1 MYRYSPSIPHPI
13 HFLAVKSPLPLFAV
27 SPCMGEGD
35 LYKPLTG
42 LEVQYEQTK
51 DFSEST
57 KNPFCLSYS
66 AIFCMSFAL
75 SVQEHSVRKNQVRTS
90 AVVNVP

>member
-51 DFSEST
+51 DFSDST
-57 KNPFCLSYS
+57 IFSSAFSYFFRHLRLAKS
-66 AIFCMSFAL
+66 IEL
-75 SVQEHSVRKNQVRTS
+75 
-90 AVVNVP
+90 

>member
-1 MYRYSPSIPHPI
+1 MTRDFQPYYLLW
-13 HFLAVKSPLPLFAV
+13 LA
-27 SPCMGEGD
+27 
-35 LYKPLTG
+35 
-42 LEVQYEQTK
+42 YEQTK

-90 AVVNVP
+90 AVVNVA